1 MTDQQ
6 TDTIDTSDKT
16 LQTLF
21 DAMQSFVGFL
31 DTDGTVT
38 FCNKAPL
45 ALANLQAK
53 DVLNKKYWDCPW
65 FDQLPQTQA
74 QLQEWIQ
81 RAAAGEAIDDI
92 LQARAG
98 DLLLWIKFKIQP
110 IIKAGKVV
118 TLLIEGLDFTEQH
131 RLREE
136 SQAAQRRLQGLF
148 DDMKAMVAILDIE
161 GRVTLA
167 NNTPLLISG
176 LDQADVMGQKLWS
189 CPWFT
194 GDSQSQDAVQEYVNQ
209 AAAGHSVQGDILIN
223 TLEGR
228 IWLEF
233 SVHPVFDDA
242 GHVTQLVAEG
252 NDPSVRRQVE
262 EEREQALIELQAR
275 EQNLAVTLD
284 SIGDAVI
291 TTDAQGKITR
301 MNPVAEQLTGWTY
314 TEAQNEALQG
324 IFPIFNAATGEPL
337 PSPVDKLM
345 ATGEIVHMST
355 HTTLRARDGRNYQIS
370 NSAAPIRDQED
381 RILGAILVFSDI
393 SEQYRLREQAKAAQ
407 LQLQGLFDDMQTMV
421 GLYSPDGTTTFL
433 NNTPLIATGFTRKD
447 AIGKKLWD
455 TPFFNYSADSQ
466 AHVQREMKRA
476 AAGNATLSDIQFAS
490 LSGEKSW
497 IALSFHPVL
506 DDNGKVLQLVGEA
519 RDIAERKKTED
530 NLRASERQLKRY
542 RDQAPLAAIEVDS
555 ERRIVG
561 WNAAAEKMFGYS
573 YEEAQNQ
580 SIELLLPNNTPSTEV
595 FKTWEKLSSTEAD
608 KTLTSKFQHKDGHTF
623 YGQSH
628 NAPFIDESGQVVGAG
643 AIIRDVTAERA
654 AQRAL
659 HDSERAQRE
668 ILDSMVEGVIVTNE
682 MGTILTFNRAAEN
695 LLGYRVKDIAGQSV
709 HQLVDQQTLEIF
721 KHNMQ
726 CYLETGDLRHIG
738 MGAEV
743 QAVHKNGET
752 FPTLLAVVEL
762 TQSADGKRRFIT
774 SFRDLSELKLQEEQ
788 LRRSQKMDALGK
800 LTGGIAHDFNNMLGV
815 VTGYADLL
823 ESALANEEKLAQYA
837 HEIHRAGERGA
848 KLTRKLLS
856 FSQQT
861 AISASTVDIKELIAS
876 QQHMLE
882 TSLTP
887 RIKLVYELAED
898 TWPIYLDSDDL
909 EDAIINISINA
920 MHAIETNGQVTI
932 HTQNTRLNTVGAR
945 LKNLPSGDYVL
956 LSITDTGKGMDEQTK
971 QRIFDPFY
979 TTKGEQGTGL
989 GLSQVYGFVERS
1001 KGAIDVT
1008 SIPGRGTQLRMYFPR
1023 DRADSD
1029 IEETDNQPTPA
1040 SLGGNETI
1048 LVVEDEEKLLGLCT
1062 EILSAQGYK
1071 VLPANNCSEALQ
1083 LLEGNHVDLMFS
1095 DVVMPDMDGYE
1106 LALIVSEKYPAIK
1119 IQMASGF
1126 SDDRQNALTDDT
1138 LHKNLLPKPYRSQAL
1153 LNKIRGLLDA

>member
-1 MTDQQ
+1 MTSRQ
-6 TDTIDTSDKT
+6 IDTTNMVDNA
-16 LQTLF
+16 LQTLLDTVQTF
-21 DAMQSFVGFL
+21 IGTL
-31 DTDGTVT
+31 DTDGTVS
-38 FCNKAPL
+38 FSNKAPL
-45 ALANLQAK
+45 ALVNLK
-53 DVLNKKYWDCPW
+53 PEDVYGKKFWDCYW
-65 FDQLPQTQA
+65 FEHNIKAQA
-74 QLQEWIQ
+74 LIQ
-81 RAAAGEAIDDI
+81 DSVLRAAAGETINNEFQI
-92 LQARAG
+92 TLTEGPMWISFTLQPVIEAG
-98 DLLLWIKFKIQP
+98 K
-110 IIKAGKVV
+110 IIKLVV
-118 TLLIEGLDFTEQH
+118 EGHDITEKK
-131 RLREE
+131 RLSEE
-136 SQAAQRRLQGLF
+136 AQVSQRRLQGLF

-252 NDPSVRRQVE
+252 NDPSARRQVE
-262 EEREQALIELQAR
+262 EEREQALVELQTR

-314 TEAQNEALQG
+314 TEAKNEALQG

-337 PSPVDKLM
+337 ASPVDKLM

-355 HTTLRARDGRNYQIS
+355 HTTLRARNGHDYQIS

-433 NNTPLIATGFTRKD
+433 NNTPLIASGFTRRD

-476 AAGNATLSDIQFAS
+476 AAGNTTLSDIQFAS

-506 DDNGKVLQLVGEA
+506 DDNGKVLQIVGEA

-573 YEEAQNQ
+573 YKEAQNQ
-580 SIELLLPNNTPSTEV
+580 SIEFILPSNTPNTEV
-595 FKTWEKLSSTEAD
+595 FKTWEKLSSTQAD

-643 AIIRDVTAERA
+643 AIIRDITAERA
-654 AQRAL
+654 AQRGL

-721 KHNMQ
+721 KHGCRN
-726 CYLETGDLRHIG
+726 
-738 MGAEV
+738 
-743 QAVHKNGET
+743 
-752 FPTLLAVVEL
+752 
-762 TQSADGKRRFIT
+762 S
-774 SFRDLSELKLQEEQ
+774 S
-788 LRRSQKMDALGK
+788 
-800 LTGGIAHDFNNMLGV
+800 
-815 VTGYADLL
+815 
-823 ESALANEEKLAQYA
+823 
-837 HEIHRAGERGA
+837 RA
-848 KLTRKLLS
+848 
-856 FSQQT
+856 
-861 AISASTVDIKELIAS
+861 
-876 QQHMLE
+876 
-882 TSLTP
+882 
-887 RIKLVYELAED
+887 
-898 TWPIYLDSDDL
+898 
-909 EDAIINISINA
+909 
-920 MHAIETNGQVTI
+920 
-932 HTQNTRLNTVGAR
+932 
-945 LKNLPSGDYVL
+945 
-956 LSITDTGKGMDEQTK
+956 
-971 QRIFDPFY
+971 
-979 TTKGEQGTGL
+979 
-989 GLSQVYGFVERS
+989 
-1001 KGAIDVT
+1001 
-1008 SIPGRGTQLRMYFPR
+1008 
-1023 DRADSD
+1023 
-1029 IEETDNQPTPA
+1029 
-1040 SLGGNETI
+1040 
-1048 LVVEDEEKLLGLCT
+1048 
-1062 EILSAQGYK
+1062 
-1071 VLPANNCSEALQ
+1071 
-1083 LLEGNHVDLMFS
+1083 
-1095 DVVMPDMDGYE
+1095 
-1106 LALIVSEKYPAIK
+1106 
-1119 IQMASGF
+1119 
-1126 SDDRQNALTDDT
+1126 
-1138 LHKNLLPKPYRSQAL
+1138 
-1153 LNKIRGLLDA
+1153 

>member
-1 MTDQQ
+1 MTSRQ
-6 TDTIDTSDKT
+6 IDTTNMVDNA
-16 LQTLF
+16 LQTLLDTVQTF
-21 DAMQSFVGFL
+21 IGTL
-31 DTDGTVT
+31 DTDGTVS
-38 FCNKAPL
+38 FSNKAPL
-45 ALANLQAK
+45 TLANLK
-53 DVLNKKYWDCPW
+53 PEDIYGKKFWDCYW
-65 FDQLPQTQA
+65 FEHNIEAQA
-74 QLQEWIQ
+74 LIQ
-81 RAAAGEAIDDI
+81 DSVLRAAAGETINNEFQI
-92 LQARAG
+92 TLTEGPMWVSFTLQPVIEAG
-98 DLLLWIKFKIQP
+98 K
-110 IIKAGKVV
+110 IIKLVV
-118 TLLIEGLDFTEQH
+118 EGHDITEKK
-131 RLREE
+131 RLSEE
-136 SQAAQRRLQGLF
+136 AQVSQRRLQGLF

-167 NNTPLLISG
+167 NNTPLLVSG
-176 LDQADVMGQKLWS
+176 LDQADVKGQKLWS

-252 NDPSVRRQVE
+252 NDPSARRQVE
-262 EEREQALIELQAR
+262 EEREQALVELQTR

-337 PSPVDKLM
+337 ASPVDKLM

-355 HTTLRARDGRNYQIS
+355 HTTLRARNGHDYQIS

-433 NNTPLIATGFTRKD
+433 NNTPLIASGFTRRD

-476 AAGNATLSDIQFAS
+476 AAGNTTLSDIQFAS

-506 DDNGKVLQLVGEA
+506 DDNGKVLQIVGEA

-573 YEEAQNQ
+573 YKEAQNQ
-580 SIELLLPNNTPSTEV
+580 SIEFILPSNTPNTEV

-608 KTLTSKFQHKDGHTF
+608 KTLTSKFQHKDGHNF

-643 AIIRDVTAERA
+643 AIIRDITAERA
-654 AQRAL
+654 AQRGL

-709 HQLVDQQTLEIF
+709 
-721 KHNMQ
+721 
-726 CYLETGDLRHIG
+726 
-738 MGAEV
+738 
-743 QAVHKNGET
+743 
-752 FPTLLAVVEL
+752 
-762 TQSADGKRRFIT
+762 
-774 SFRDLSELKLQEEQ
+774 
-788 LRRSQKMDALGK
+788 
-800 LTGGIAHDFNNMLGV
+800 
-815 VTGYADLL
+815 
-823 ESALANEEKLAQYA
+823 
-837 HEIHRAGERGA
+837 
-848 KLTRKLLS
+848 
-856 FSQQT
+856 
-861 AISASTVDIKELIAS
+861 
-876 QQHMLE
+876 
-882 TSLTP
+882 
-887 RIKLVYELAED
+887 
-898 TWPIYLDSDDL
+898 
-909 EDAIINISINA
+909 
-920 MHAIETNGQVTI
+920 
-932 HTQNTRLNTVGAR
+932 
-945 LKNLPSGDYVL
+945 
-956 LSITDTGKGMDEQTK
+956 
-971 QRIFDPFY
+971 
-979 TTKGEQGTGL
+979 
-989 GLSQVYGFVERS
+989 
-1001 KGAIDVT
+1001 
-1008 SIPGRGTQLRMYFPR
+1008 
-1023 DRADSD
+1023 
-1029 IEETDNQPTPA
+1029 
-1040 SLGGNETI
+1040 
-1048 LVVEDEEKLLGLCT
+1048 
-1062 EILSAQGYK
+1062 
-1071 VLPANNCSEALQ
+1071 
-1083 LLEGNHVDLMFS
+1083 
-1095 DVVMPDMDGYE
+1095 
-1106 LALIVSEKYPAIK
+1106 
-1119 IQMASGF
+1119 
-1126 SDDRQNALTDDT
+1126 
-1138 LHKNLLPKPYRSQAL
+1138 
-1153 LNKIRGLLDA
+1153 